1 MPNWCDNQI
10 TITGPNSVID
20 KIEKIVKEEENTD
33 LSSKEK
39 GETPGLLQ
47 FMAPMPE
54 ELMETEAGPIAKTKK
69 EKLARQTRKLEFGAE
84 NWYDWRVNNWGTKWE
99 LCEFYGV
106 DRQYLTE
113 QSEGES
119 TISFAFSSAWSPP
132 IGAYEKFLENNSNC
146 FIRAYYYEGGCD
158 FMGLW
163 EDGVD
168 DCYAPS
174 DYKSTD
180 DFWQD
185 GIGSTLD
192 EMFNIT
198 ESMAEYEA
206 EQEEERLNEDV
217 YKYSKGEKINI
228 GEDA

>member
-20 KIEKIVKEEENTD
+20 KIEKIVKEESND
-33 LSSKEK
+33 AEK
-39 GETPGLLQ
+39 GLLQ
-47 FMAPMPE
+47 FFHPMPK
-54 ELMETEAGPIAKTKK
+54 ELLDTEAGPIAKTKAEK
-69 EKLARQTRKLEFGAE
+69 EERKARKLEFGAE

-99 LCEFYGV
+99 VCEFYGV
-106 DRQYLTE
+106 DRQYHSE

-119 TISFAFSSAWSPP
+119 TISFAFSSAWAPP
-132 IGAYEKFLENNSNC
+132 IGAYEMFLEKNEECSL
-146 FIRAYYYEGGCD
+146 RAFYYEGGCD
-158 FMGLW
+158 FMGEW
-163 EDGVD
+163 YDGVD

-180 DFWQD
+180 DFWKD

-192 EMFNIT
+192 DVFNIT
-198 ESMAEYEA
+198 ESMTEYEA

-228 GEDA
+228 GEEA

>member
-20 KIEKIVKEEENTD
+20 KIEKIVTEEKD
-33 LSSKEK
+33 
-39 GETPGLLQ
+39 GDGLLNY
-47 FMAPMPE
+47 FHPMP
-54 ELMETEAGPIAKTKK
+54 K
-69 EKLARQTRKLEFGAE
+69 QLEDTTSPSSSADKPQPMVEGFDC
-84 NWYDWRVNNWGTKWE
+84 WYDWRCENWSTKWDVN
-99 LCEFYGV
+99 EFYGV
-106 DRQYLTE
+106 DRQHLND
-113 QSEGES
+113 SLDES
-119 TISFAFSSAWSPP
+119 IISFGFSSAWSPP
-132 IGAYEKFLENNSNC
+132 INAYQSFLINMSEKNLDVSVK
-146 FIRAYYYEGGCD
+146 AYYYEGGCD
-158 FMGLW
+158 FMGCW
-163 EDGVD
+163 DNGDD

-206 EQEEERLNEDV
+206 EQEAEKEDV
-217 YKYSKGEKINI
+217 HEYTKGKAMNI
-228 GEDA
+228 GEEA

>member
-20 KIEKIVKEEENTD
+20 KIEKIVREEENID

-39 GETPGLLQ
+39 GESMGLLN
-47 FMAPMPE
+47 FMYPMPK
-54 ELMETEAGPIAKTKK
+54 ELDGTTSPSSSADKPQPMVDG
-69 EKLARQTRKLEFGAE
+69 FD
-84 NWYDWRVNNWGTKWE
+84 NWYDWRCENWGTKWDVN
-99 LCEFYGV
+99 EFYGV

-119 TISFAFSSAWSPP
+119 TISFGFMSAWSPP
-132 IGAYEKFLENNSNC
+132 IGAYDKFMDRHPVE
-146 FIRAYYYEGGCD
+146 IKAYYYEGGCD
-158 FMGLW
+158 FMGEW
-163 EDGVD
+163 DNGAD

-192 EMFNIT
+192 DVFNIT

-206 EQEEERLNEDV
+206 EQEAEKEDV
-217 YKYSKGEKINI
+217 HEYTKGKAMNI
-228 GEDA
+228 GEEV

>member
-1 MPNWCDNQI
+1 MPNWCDNQV
-10 TITGPNSVID
+10 TITGPSSVID
-20 KIEKIVKEEENTD
+20 KIEKIVNEESNNAEN
-33 LSSKEK
+33 
-39 GETPGLLQ
+39 GLLQ
-47 FMAPMPE
+47 FFHPMPK
-54 ELMETEAGPIAKTKK
+54 ELLDTEAGPTAKTKA
-69 EKLARQTRKLEFGAE
+69 EKDERKARKLEFGAE

-99 LCEFYGV
+99 VCEFYGV
-106 DRQYLTE
+106 DKQPDALI
-113 QSEGES
+113 GDS

-132 IGAYEKFLENNSNC
+132 IGAYEKFLENNPDC

-180 DFWQD
+180 DFWKD

-192 EMFNIT
+192 DTFNIT

-206 EQEEERLNEDV
+206 EQEEENRLNEDV
-217 YKYSKGEKINI
+217 YKYSKGEKVNI

>member
-20 KIEKIVKEEENTD
+20 KIEEIVSDEKDTD
-33 LSSKEK
+33 
-39 GETPGLLQ
+39 GLLN
-47 FMAPMPE
+47 FFHPMPK
-54 ELMETEAGPIAKTKK
+54 ELEGTTSPSSSADKPQPMVDG
-69 EKLARQTRKLEFGAE
+69 FD
-84 NWYDWRVNNWGTKWE
+84 NWYDWRVENWSTKWDVN
-99 LCEFYGV
+99 EFYGV
-106 DRQYLTE
+106 DRQHLND
-113 QSEGES
+113 SLDES
-119 TISFAFSSAWSPP
+119 TISFAFSSAWAPP
-132 IGAYEKFLENNSNC
+132 IGAYEKFLENNSDC

-163 EDGVD
+163 EDGID

-192 EMFNIT
+192 DTFNIT

-206 EQEEERLNEDV
+206 ELEAEKEDV
-217 YKYSKGEKINI
+217 HEYTKGKAMNI
-228 GEDA
+228 GEEA

>member
-20 KIEKIVKEEENTD
+20 KIEKIVKEDDSHKNT
-33 LSSKEK
+33 
-39 GETPGLLQ
+39 GLLN
-47 FMAPMPE
+47 FFKPMPK
-54 ELMETEAGPIAKTKK
+54 ELEGTTSPSSSADKPQPMVEG
-69 EKLARQTRKLEFGAE
+69 FD
-84 NWYDWRVNNWGTKWE
+84 NWYDWRVENWGTKWE
-99 LCEFYGV
+99 VCEFYGV
-106 DRQYLTE
+106 DRQHLND
-113 QSEGES
+113 SLDES

-132 IGAYEKFLENNSNC
+132 INAYEQFLIDNENCSLK
-146 FIRAYYYEGGCD
+146 AYYYEGGCD
-158 FMGLW
+158 FMGEW
-163 EDGVD
+163 DNGSD

-192 EMFNIT
+192 DIFNIT

-206 EQEEERLNEDV
+206 EQEAEKEDV
-217 YKYSKGEKINI
+217 YEYTKGKAMNI

>member
-20 KIEKIVKEEENTD
+20 KIEKIVNEPDNID

-47 FMAPMPE
+47 FFHPMPK
-54 ELMETEAGPIAKTKK
+54 ELEDTTSPSSSAKKPQPMI
-69 EKLARQTRKLEFGAE
+69 EGFD
-84 NWYDWRVNNWGTKWE
+84 NWYDWRCENWSTKWDVS
-99 LCEFYGV
+99 EFYGV

-119 TISFAFSSAWSPP
+119 TISFGFSSAWAPP
-132 IGAYEKFLENNSNC
+132 IGAYEQFLKDNKDCSLK
-146 FIRAYYYEGGCD
+146 AYYYEGGCD
-158 FMGLW
+158 FMGEW
-163 EDGVD
+163 DNGSD
-168 DCYAPS
+168 DCYAVS
-174 DYKSTD
+174 DYKSD
-180 DFWQD
+180 SDFWND
-185 GIGSTLD
+185 GIGYNLD

-198 ESMAEYEA
+198 DSMREYE
-206 EQEEERLNEDV
+206 EELERDRLNEDV
-217 YKYSKGEKINI
+217 YKYSKGEKVNI

>member
-20 KIEKIVKEEENTD
+20 KIEKIVKEDDSHENN
-33 LSSKEK
+33 
-39 GETPGLLQ
+39 GLLN
-47 FMAPMPE
+47 FFHPMPK
-54 ELMETEAGPIAKTKK
+54 ELEGTTSPSSSAKKPQPMI
-69 EKLARQTRKLEFGAE
+69 EGFDC
-84 NWYDWRVNNWGTKWE
+84 WYDWRCHNWSTKWE
-99 LCEFYGV
+99 VCEFYGV
-106 DRQYLTE
+106 DRQYLKE
-113 QSEGES
+113 QNEGES
-119 TISFAFSSAWSPP
+119 TISFGFSSAWAPP
-132 IGAYEKFLENNSNC
+132 INAYEKFLENNSDC

-163 EDGVD
+163 EDGID

-192 EMFNIT
+192 DVFNIT
-198 ESMAEYEA
+198 ESMADYEA
-206 EQEEERLNEDV
+206 ELEAEKEDV
-217 YKYSKGEKINI
+217 HEYTKGKAMNI
-228 GEDA
+228 GEEV

>member
-1 MPNWCDNQI
+1 MPNWCNNNI
-10 TITGPNSVID
+10 SITGPNSVID

-47 FMAPMPE
+47 FMAPMPK
-54 ELMETEAGPIAKTKK
+54 ELDGTTAPSSSAKKPQPMV
-69 EKLARQTRKLEFGAE
+69 EGFD
-84 NWYDWRVNNWGTKWE
+84 NWYDWRVENWGTKWE

-106 DRQYLTE
+106 DRQYHSE
-113 QSEGES
+113 QNEGES
-119 TISFAFSSAWSPP
+119 TITFGFDSAWSPP
-132 IGAYEKFLENNSNC
+132 INAYEQFLRDNEDCSLK
-146 FIRAYYYEGGCD
+146 AWYYEGGCD
-158 FMGLW
+158 FMGEW
-163 EDGVD
+163 DNGQD

-185 GIGSTLD
+185 GVGSTLD
-192 EMFNIT
+192 DYFGIT

-206 EQEEERLNEDV
+206 EQEAEKEDV
-217 YKYSKGEKINI
+217 HEYVKGQAMNI
-228 GEDA
+228 GEEV